1 MQLFCCQPH
10 LESDKT
16 LTFLMDGTAAT
27 ITVGTL
33 KQHVIDTLNLDCDLA
48 KYMVLKYCGIA
59 LKFDN
64 MSLDYYRIKN
74 DSTIYLTF
82 KSTINS
88 CAQ

>member
-1 MQLFCCQPH
+1 MQLFCSQPY

-16 LTFLMDGTAAT
+16 LTLLMDGTAAT
-27 ITVGTL
+27 ITVSTL
-33 KQHVIDTLNLDCDLA
+33 KQHVIDTLNLDCDLS
-48 KYMVLKYCGIA
+48 KHMVLKYCGIT

-82 KSTINS
+82 KNAINS
-88 CAQ
+88 YAQ